1 MKRISILWDMVKLEI
16 LIVCS
21 RTYSWIVRIKYE
33 QRKVL
38 SIQSISSFW
47 EAFKKTRHYVG
58 LYYVN
63 FIYTKHIVL
72 DCQPLKTMANIFC
85 ALIAVAWLCEKM
97 KVNLK
102 VEGLSDF
109 FENDIVINNQSKYQE
124 ARFEITKKFYPG
136 AADMFWIGAMYMRS
150 EYGYKILSKLSMK
163 KDLQKCA
170 DEWFANYIEGDWA
183 AVHFRGTDCKDMKI
197 QYKSRYRLLLDDY
210 IAYLRGVLNKQCSI
224 LVCSDQAQFIDK
236 MHIAFP
242 GRVFARDIQR
252 SNDNHAL
259 HTNPKYRCAQQKRDA
274 FIDIL
279 ILAKADLVYTTGSG
293 FVDTLRFL
301 NPSIKII
308 SLDERWF
315 LKSFSIGRGSSH
327 SVPIPEKTLF
337 KSLIKDYEKNEAD

>member
-21 RTYSWIVRIKYE
+21 RTYSWIAQMKYE
-33 QRKVL
+33 QCEML
-38 SIQSISSFW
+38 SRQSIFSFW

-58 LYYVN
+58 VYYVN

-72 DCQPLKTMANIFC
+72 DVQFIRTIANIFC
-85 ALIAVAWLCEKM
+85 ALMTVAWLCEKM

-124 ARFEITKKFYPG
+124 ARFESTKKFYPG
-136 AADMFWIGAMYMRS
+136 AAKMAWVGVMYMRS
-150 EYGYKILSKLSMK
+150 EYGYKILSKLSVK

-170 DEWFANYIEGDWA
+170 DEWFANHIEGDWV
-183 AVHFRGTDCKDMKI
+183 AVHFRGTDFKDMKI

-210 IAYLRGVLNKQCSI
+210 ITYLRGVLNKQCSI

-252 SNDNHAL
+252 SNDNRML
-259 HTNPKYRCAQQKRDA
+259 HIDYEYSGAQQKRDA

-293 FVDTLRFL
+293 FVDMLRFL
-301 NPSIKII
+301 NPLIKII
-308 SLDERWF
+308 SLDERWL

-327 SVPIPEKTLF
+327 GVPIPEKALF
-337 KSLIKDYEKNEAD
+337 KSLIKNYRKNEAD